1 MVRPATNPPQTQ
13 RLIFIDALRG
23 SAILLMV
30 VFHFLYDLKYFGFIR
45 LDFLHDPKL
54 VAFRTLILGTFL
66 FLVGVGLIL
75 STERGF
81 RAKRYFR
88 RLGLVTACALVISIV
103 TWFIFK
109 QAFVFFGVLHF
120 IAVASVLGL
129 LFLRLGRINLLL
141 GVGLIIFSLVYENSW
156 FNEPG
161 WRWIGLMTYI
171 PNQADY
177 VPMLPWFGVVLIGMF
192 SAPYIRQLSASLQDS
207 IQNPFVTHLATA
219 GRHSLLVYMI
229 HQPILMGLFIVY
241 LKLIHQA

>member
-1 MVRPATNPPQTQ
+1 MVRLVSNPPQTH

-54 VAFRTLILGTFL
+54 VALRTLILGTFL
-66 FLVGVGLIL
+66 FLVGVGLVL
-75 STERGF
+75 STEQGF
-81 RAKRYFR
+81 RAKRYFQ
-88 RLGLVTACALVISIV
+88 RLVLVTTCALIISIV

-129 LFLRLGRINLLL
+129 LFLRLGWVNLLL

-156 FNEPG
+156 FDEPC

-177 VPMLPWFGVVLIGMF
+177 VPMLPWFGLVLIGMF
-192 SAPYIRQLSASLQDS
+192 SAPYLKQWA
-207 IQNPFVTHLATA
+207 IQVQPLVSNKAGKALALA

-241 LKLIHQA
+241 LKLIN